1 MDIQQCQQ
9 QDEKVYT
16 IYISY
21 DNGKLH
27 DESSAYLFVDSK
39 LNFIEIFIYIKLFP
53 IEKGLNTNDSWSSLT
68 SLNHCIP
75 PTITRL
81 LQSTY
86 RYHPGEQ
93 LHFLVEYISS
103 TGQCHSKWQVQY
115 SNDKTPRSI
124 ENGLIVNADCSS
136 ILIIESINSELQGLY
151 TFYVENIYGRAMTQT
166 IVIVN
171 KNDLDDDIQSKNK

>member
-1 MDIQQCQQ
+1 L
-9 QDEKVYT
+9 KF
-16 IYISY
+16 
-21 DNGKLH
+21 L
-27 DESSAYLFVDSK
+27 
-39 LNFIEIFIYIKLFP
+39 YIKLFP